1 MARNEPNG
9 AALIFAALPALIAAT
24 ACQPGAAA
32 QNRKTSTAMA
42 TRATPTPQHKPAAL
56 LQIDSAEGRWLVPL
70 EDSEATRDLIAQLPL
85 TLALEDFG
93 ATEKIAMLP
102 RKLRHADAP
111 DGVTPVTGD
120 VAYYAPW
127 GNLAIFRKDFR
138 YSTGLVRLGRIA
150 GPLSALRRSGALTV
164 TLRAAPGSAGAP
176 E

>member
-1 MARNEPNG
+1 MAWNEPYG
-9 AALIFAALPALIAAT
+9 AGLVLATLPALIAAT
-24 ACQPGAAA
+24 ACHPGSSA
-32 QNRKTSTAMA
+32 QDRNKRTAMA
-42 TRATPTPQHKPAAL
+42 TRAASTPQSRSASL
-56 LQIDSAEGRWLVPL
+56 LQIDSAEGRWHVALD
-70 EDSEATRDLIAQLPL
+70 DSEAARDLLAQLPL
-85 TLALEDFG
+85 TLTLEDFG

-138 YSTGLVRLGRIA
+138 YSAGLVRLGRIA
-150 GPLSALRRSGALTV
+150 GPLSALRRSGELTV
-164 TLRAAPGSAGAP
+164 TVRAAPGSEGKP